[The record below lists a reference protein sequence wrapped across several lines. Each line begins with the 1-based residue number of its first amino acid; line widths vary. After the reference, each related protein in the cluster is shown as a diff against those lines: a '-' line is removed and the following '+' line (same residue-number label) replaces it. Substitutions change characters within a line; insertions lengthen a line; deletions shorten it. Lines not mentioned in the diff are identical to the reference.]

1 MNAEIVSKFQ
11 GKNVLWIE
19 DDQFLGSMI
28 EKKFHTT
35 GCNLN
40 HVADGEE
47 ALKVLK
53 SDTVPDLVIIDLV
66 LPGVDGFEIIKTLR
80 ADPRTKDVPAA
91 ILSNL
96 SDEKDI
102 AKAKEYGADL
112 YLVKASLTLDEIME
126 KIAPLFK

>member
-1 MNAEIVSKFQ
+1 MDAAIASKFQ

-28 EKKFHTT
+28 EKKFHLT

-40 HVADGEE
+40 HVKDGEE

-53 SDTVPDLVIIDLV
+53 SDPIPDLVIIDLV

-80 ADPRTKDVPAA
+80 GDPRTKNVPAA

-96 SDEKDI
+96 SDEKDVV
-102 AKAKEYGADL
+102 KAKEYGADL

>member
-1 MNAEIVSKFQ
+1 MDAVIASKFQ

-28 EKKFHTT
+28 EKKFHAT

-40 HVADGEE
+40 HVTDGEE

-53 SDTVPDLVIIDLV
+53 SDPIPDLVIIDLV

-80 ADPRTKDVPAA
+80 EDPRTKAVPAA

-96 SDEKDI
+96 SDEKDVQ
-102 AKAKEYGADL
+102 KAKEYGADL